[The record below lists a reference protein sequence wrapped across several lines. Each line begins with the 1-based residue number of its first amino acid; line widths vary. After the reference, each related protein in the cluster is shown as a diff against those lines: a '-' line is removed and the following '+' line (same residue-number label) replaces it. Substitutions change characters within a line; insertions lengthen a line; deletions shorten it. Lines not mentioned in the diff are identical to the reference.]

1 MAKQTRELY
10 RAAPSSYDDK
20 RSVLNNL
27 MMPNPIA
34 PRRKSKTSEPA
45 PDGHQKSPKKCEGKL
60 LGNFPEG
67 MSGSENESNEDE
79 GHEEDAAMAIEGE
92 DEGHEEDEAMT
103 IEGEDIFGEAPKTK
117 KEA

>member
-1 MAKQTRELY
+1 
-10 RAAPSSYDDK
+10 
-20 RSVLNNL
+20 
-27 MMPNPIA
+27 MPNPLA

-45 PDGHQKSPKKCEGKL
+45 PDGHQKSPKKCEGKR
-60 LGNFPEG
+60 LGTFPEG

-79 GHEEDAAMAIEGE
+79 GHEEDEAMATEGE
-92 DEGHEEDEAMT
+92 DEGHEEDEAMA